1 MIRPRLEADL
11 ILRYLLER
19 SSFTQAQL
27 DTYLIDRI
35 TVNEKVNLK
44 NKTAMRDRKN
54 VSKGA
59 FIRTLRQARVNLKRA
74 IYTLILSEYLGLLED
89 KSIDRLLQISNLLKN
104 AKGVTSKEKLTE
116 VIEIIDTIIETILGK
131 EKRHG
136 RHLFY

>member
-35 TVNEKVNLK
+35 TVNEKVNLRD
-44 NKTAMRDRKN
+44 KTAMRDRKN

-59 FIRTLRQARVNLKRA
+59 FIHTLRQAQVNLKRA

-104 AKGVTSKEKLTE
+104 AKGVTSREKLTE
-116 VIEIIDTIIETILGK
+116 VIEIIDTIIETLLGR